1 MVVNRGCITAHKG
14 PKIVCLYFEIKSLL
28 TNKKSGLYTH
38 MFPLNED

>member
-28 TNKKSGLYTH
+28 TNKKIRSLYSYVS
-38 MFPLNED
+38 FK